1 MTFASVDDL
10 RLRYGDQELMLLADR
25 DRDGVLDVGVVE
37 AHLQDA
43 DAEIISELAGTVN
56 IDPASPPLN
65 LKRLACQ
72 IVRYRLYG
80 ANPPEAARQDY
91 EDTLKFL
98 RLVRDG
104 KANLDGGANAPIEI
118 PPSPR
123 AAAVIPGSRIFNRG
137 L

>member
-1 MTFASVDDL
+1 MTFASVADL
-10 RLRYGDQELMLLADR
+10 QLRYGDRELMLLADR
-25 DRDGVLDVGVVE
+25 DGDGVLDVGVVE

-43 DAEIISELAGTVN
+43 DAEIVSELAGTVN
-56 IDPASPPLN
+56 IDPDSPPLN

-72 IVRYRLYG
+72 IARYRLYG
-80 ANPPEAARQDY
+80 PNPPEAPRKDY

-98 RLVRDG
+98 RLVREG

-123 AAAVIPGSRIFNRG
+123 AAAVTPGSRIFNRG

>member
-10 RLRYGDQELMLLADR
+10 RLRYGDQELRLLADR
-25 DRDGVLDVGVVE
+25 DGDGVLDVGVVE

-43 DAEIISELAGTVN
+43 DAEIISELAGSVT
-56 IDPASPPLN
+56 IDPANPPLN

-72 IVRYRLYG
+72 IARYRLYG
-80 ANPPEAARQDY
+80 ANPPEAPRKDY

-104 KANLDGGANAPIEI
+104 KANLDGGASAPIKI

-123 AAAVIPGSRIFNRG
+123 AAATAPGSRIFRRG